1 MQLKGK
7 NFQRYYLKIINMI
20 KKLLEKNKLRLAPM
34 AGVTNSPFR
43 EICLKNYAG
52 FVTTEEIDATSLVY
66 NQSERTK
73 EISNFYEREKPIAMQ
88 LLGCDPKI
96 MSEASIILQDM
107 GADIIDINMG
117 CPVPKITKKGKGAA
131 LMKDILETSKLVKS
145 MRLVTKLP
153 LTAKIR
159 SGWNDENQNALE
171 FSKMLEEEG
180 IDSIT
185 VHPRTRNQRYQ
196 GLSKWEIIK
205 NIVDGIKIPVT
216 GNGDV
221 KSFDDAEKMLQFT
234 SCNSVMI
241 GRAAIG
247 NPWIFNFNYQK
258 LSDKNKLDKIISDIL
273 FHIEL
278 MKDFFS
284 ERNIDLQI
292 KKQLSYYSKGFK
304 NSKELRLK
312 IFRSEEKIDCILE
325 FFLENLRE
333 TFEMIETNLEKT
345 KA

>member
-1 MQLKGK
+1 LI
-7 NFQRYYLKIINMI
+7 IINMI

-34 AGVTNSPFR
+34 AGVTNSPYR
-43 EICLKNYAG
+43 EICLLNDAG

-66 NQSERTK
+66 NQSNRTK
-73 EISNFYEREKPIAMQ
+73 EISSFYKREKPIAMQ

-96 MSEASIILQDM
+96 MSEASVILQDM

-117 CPVPKITKKGKGAA
+117 CPVPKITKKGKGSA
-131 LMKDILETSKLVKS
+131 LMKDISETSKLVKT
-145 MRLVTKLP
+145 MRQATKIP

-159 SGWNDENQNALE
+159 SGWNDENENALE
-171 FSKMLEEEG
+171 FSKMLEDEG

-185 VHPRTRNQRYQ
+185 IHPRTRNQRYA

-205 NIVDGIKIPVT
+205 KIVDEVKIPVT
-216 GNGDV
+216 GNGDI
-221 KSFDDAEKMLQFT
+221 KSFKDADDMIQFT
-234 SCNSVMI
+234 KCDSVMI

-258 LSDKNKLDKIISDIL
+258 LSDKEKLNKIISDIS

-284 ERNIDLQI
+284 ERIVDLQI

-312 IFRSEEKIDCILE
+312 IFRSDENIDNIIE
-325 FFLENLRE
+325 FFILNLRE
-333 TFEMIETNLEKT
+333 NFEMIETNLEKT
-345 KA
+345 TA

>member
-1 MQLKGK
+1 
-7 NFQRYYLKIINMI
+7 MI

-73 EISNFYEREKPIAMQ
+73 EISSFYEREKPIAMQ

-145 MRLVTKLP
+145 MRLVTKIP

-159 SGWNDENQNALE
+159 SGWNDENENALE

-205 NIVDGIKIPVT
+205 NIVDGINIPVT

-312 IFRSEEKIDCILE
+312 IFRSEEKIDCIIE

-333 TFEMIETNLEKT
+333 NFEMIETNLEKT
-345 KA
+345 TA

>member
-159 SGWNDENQNALE
+159 SGWNDENENALE

>member
-145 MRLVTKLP
+145 MRLVTKIP

-159 SGWNDENQNALE
+159 SGWNDENENALE

-185 VHPRTRNQRYQ
+185 VHPRTRNQRYE

-205 NIVDGIKIPVT
+205 NIVDGINIPVT

-312 IFRSEEKIDCILE
+312 IFRSEEKIDCIIE

-333 TFEMIETNLEKT
+333 NFEMIETNLEKT
-345 KA
+345 TA

>member
-145 MRLVTKLP
+145 MRLVTKIP

-159 SGWNDENQNALE
+159 SGWNDENENALE

-205 NIVDGIKIPVT
+205 NIVDGINIPVT

-312 IFRSEEKIDCILE
+312 IFRSEEKIDCIIE

-333 TFEMIETNLEKT
+333 NFEMIETNLEKT
-345 KA
+345 TA

>member
-73 EISNFYEREKPIAMQ
+73 EISSFYEREKPIAMQ

-145 MRLVTKLP
+145 MRLVTKIP

-159 SGWNDENQNALE
+159 SGWNDENENALE

-205 NIVDGIKIPVT
+205 NIVDGINIPVT

-312 IFRSEEKIDCILE
+312 IFRSEEKIDCIIE

-333 TFEMIETNLEKT
+333 NFEMIETNLEKT
-345 KA
+345 TA

>member
-145 MRLVTKLP
+145 MRLVTKIP

-159 SGWNDENQNALE
+159 SGWNDENENALE

-205 NIVDGIKIPVT
+205 NIVDGINIPVT

-278 MKDFFS
+278 IKDFFS
-284 ERNIDLQI
+284 KEISIYKLRNNYLITQKDSRIQ
-292 KKQLSYYSKGFK
+292 K
-304 NSKELRLK
+304 N
-312 IFRSEEKIDCILE
+312 
-325 FFLENLRE
+325 
-333 TFEMIETNLEKT
+333 
-345 KA
+345 

>member
-131 LMKDILETSKLVKS
+131 LMKDVLETSKLVKS

-159 SGWNDENQNALE
+159 SGWNDENENALE

>member
-1 MQLKGK
+1 
-7 NFQRYYLKIINMI
+7 MI

-145 MRLVTKLP
+145 MRLVTKIP

-159 SGWNDENQNALE
+159 SGWNDENENALE

-312 IFRSEEKIDCILE
+312 IFRSEEKIDCTIK

-333 TFEMIETNLEKT
+333 NFEMIETNLEKT
-345 KA
+345 TA

>member
-1 MQLKGK
+1 
-7 NFQRYYLKIINMI
+7 
-20 KKLLEKNKLRLAPM
+20 
-34 AGVTNSPFR
+34 
-43 EICLKNYAG
+43 
-52 FVTTEEIDATSLVY
+52 
-66 NQSERTK
+66 
-73 EISNFYEREKPIAMQ
+73 
-88 LLGCDPKI
+88 
-96 MSEASIILQDM
+96 
-107 GADIIDINMG
+107 
-117 CPVPKITKKGKGAA
+117 
-131 LMKDILETSKLVKS
+131 MKDILETSKLVKS
-145 MRLVTKLP
+145 MRLVTKIP

-159 SGWNDENQNALE
+159 SGWNDENENALE

-205 NIVDGIKIPVT
+205 NIVDGINIPVT

-312 IFRSEEKIDCILE
+312 IFRSEEKIDCIIE

-333 TFEMIETNLEKT
+333 NFEMIETNLEKT
-345 KA
+345 TA

>member
-1 MQLKGK
+1 
-7 NFQRYYLKIINMI
+7 MI

-145 MRLVTKLP
+145 MRLVTKIP

-159 SGWNDENQNALE
+159 SGWNDENENALE

-205 NIVDGIKIPVT
+205 NIVDGINIPVT

-292 KKQLSYYSKGFK
+292 KKQLSYYSKGFN

-312 IFRSEEKIDCILE
+312 IFRSEEKIDCIIE

-333 TFEMIETNLEKT
+333 NFEMIETNLEKT
-345 KA
+345 TA

>member
-1 MQLKGK
+1 
-7 NFQRYYLKIINMI
+7 MI
-20 KKLLEKNKLRLAPM
+20 KKLLEKNELRLAPM

-145 MRLVTKLP
+145 MRLVTKIP

-159 SGWNDENQNALE
+159 SGWNDENENALE

-205 NIVDGIKIPVT
+205 NIVDGINIPVT

-312 IFRSEEKIDCILE
+312 IFRSEEKIDCIIE

-333 TFEMIETNLEKT
+333 NFEMIETNLEKT
-345 KA
+345 TA